1 MNSAP
6 SIFLPIK
13 PELPDAVGL
22 SAHACDARARQGGGR
37 FRGRGVAGWC
47 ALVVYLVAW
56 TPLAPGLTALLATL
70 DASHRVGVVAGAGS
84 VRIVLRHECAGAP
97 RSAGHRHGVIA
108 SALTLFAL
116 QRSAQQLDHVIQFA
130 SLDASQQA
138 PALVAA
144 APMPVPS
151 PDFLIAADLRPLLFP
166 PFAAPPF
173 LPPAPPDTSGR
184 LLLVRST
191 VLVI

>member
-6 SIFLPIK
+6 SIFPPMK
-13 PELPDAVGL
+13 PELPEAGGKG
-22 SAHACDARARQGGGR
+22 AHAPGARARQGGGR
-37 FRGRGVAGWC
+37 FRGRGLAGWC
-47 ALVVYLVAW
+47 ALVFYLVAW

-70 DASHRVGVVAGAGS
+70 DASHRVGVIAGAGC
-84 VRIVLRHECAGAP
+84 VRVVLRHECAGAA
-97 RSAGHRHGVIA
+97 RSGHRHGVIA

-116 QRSAQQLDHVIQFA
+116 QRSAQHPDHVLPFA

-144 APMPVPS
+144 APMPAAS
-151 PDFLIAADLRPLLFP
+151 PGFFIAADFRRLVVRPFVALL
-166 PFAAPPF
+166 
-173 LPPAPPDTSGR
+173 APPDVPPETSGR
-184 LLLVRST
+184 LVVVRST